1 MVAGC
6 TGFSTI
12 RLYPWAMVRRIMV
25 MLLLAASM
33 GAGLPAGATSS
44 PITLDV
50 RGPVGAIPEGFLGL
64 SVEAS
69 TMGSAAF
76 DPSVSNM
83 SAEMLALGPGVVT
96 FAGSSADRSTVW
108 QRKPDDP
115 IPAWATATITPD
127 KLRTVAALATATG
140 WKVDLAINLYH
151 DDPARA
157 ADEVVAATKILGP
170 SLRNV
175 HLGNEPELYTYMY
188 RNPMSFEQYAQ
199 RWSAVRRAILARSR
213 GTRFTGPDSYL
224 PAWYDQLLATPRVS
238 AGLSEFGDHFYPF
251 SDCGKK
257 GVRISALLSDRSL
270 AREAAAIANDH
281 SLADVI
287 GIPVALDEF
296 NSVSCG
302 STAPVQWQAASAL
315 WVVRALLTA
324 ASGGV
329 VRVGIQTNVLRC
341 QTYSPLCPSDSQ
353 TPQLLSRT
361 PIMSGLQL
369 VAGLE
374 GGRLL
379 RIRTTTGALP
389 PGVSAWAIGMPG
401 GGRRLVLANTT
412 ATDVADLRITGG
424 PTRVTSMTTLAV
436 PDLEATTVP
445 DLVVT
450 IPSDGILDHSKLP
463 AQTIEVLSGQ

>member
-12 RLYPWAMVRRIMV
+12 RLYPSAMVRRIVV

-83 SAEMLALGPGVVT
+83 VDEMLALGPGVVT

-157 ADEVVAATKILGP
+157 AAWSWPTP
-170 SLRNV
+170 
-175 HLGNEPELYTYMY
+175 PP
-188 RNPMSFEQYAQ
+188 PMSPICA
-199 RWSAVRRAILARSR
+199 S
-213 GTRFTGPDSYL
+213 
-224 PAWYDQLLATPRVS
+224 PAD
-238 AGLSEFGDHFYPF
+238 
-251 SDCGKK
+251 
-257 GVRISALLSDRSL
+257 
-270 AREAAAIANDH
+270 
-281 SLADVI
+281 
-287 GIPVALDEF
+287 
-296 NSVSCG
+296 
-302 STAPVQWQAASAL
+302 
-315 WVVRALLTA
+315 
-324 ASGGV
+324 
-329 VRVGIQTNVLRC
+329 
-341 QTYSPLCPSDSQ
+341 
-353 TPQLLSRT
+353 
-361 PIMSGLQL
+361 
-369 VAGLE
+369 
-374 GGRLL
+374 
-379 RIRTTTGALP
+379 P
-389 PGVSAWAIGMPG
+389 PG
-401 GGRRLVLANTT
+401 
-412 ATDVADLRITGG
+412 
-424 PTRVTSMTTLAV
+424 
-436 PDLEATTVP
+436 
-445 DLVVT
+445 
-450 IPSDGILDHSKLP
+450 
-463 AQTIEVLSGQ
+463 